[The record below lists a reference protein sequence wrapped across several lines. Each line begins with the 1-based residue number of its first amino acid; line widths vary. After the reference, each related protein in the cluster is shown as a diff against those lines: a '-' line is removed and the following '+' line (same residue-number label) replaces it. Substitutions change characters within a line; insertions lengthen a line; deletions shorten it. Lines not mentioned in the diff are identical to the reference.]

1 MITRTIKDIIIQA
14 SIISA
19 ITERIALDRDIVF
32 GKKHSLNWKSDYK
45 QLIFDWL
52 IKENLLTYL
61 SEKQIRLFQKD
72 IGKLDADELQI
83 ASQYWSIESLT
94 WAISLRKMSSYRYK
108 RIVLGGDE
116 IFMGQD
122 NSVER
127 TLAVSTLRPIQE
139 IHIQKEISMIWH
151 WRCIEYL
158 HYGNSEFKENLKD
171 IITDI
176 FGKDYIEV
184 MDKIQNFN
192 IHKDLMVGKK
202 PFYQITE
209 KQCKEI
215 LRISIWRQHAFEW
228 LFSKEDWDDIDVDS

>member
-14 SIISA
+14 TIISA

-52 IKENLLTYL
+52 IKENPLTYL

-72 IGKLDADELQI
+72 IGKLDVDELQI

-108 RIVLGGDE
+108 RIVLGSDE

-122 NSVER
+122 NGVER
-127 TLAVSTLRPIQE
+127 TLAVSTLRPIKE

-171 IITDI
+171 IIIDI

-192 IHKDLMVGKK
+192 LYKDLMVGKK
-202 PFYQITE
+202 PFYEITE
-209 KQCKEI
+209 KQCNEI

>member
-1 MITRTIKDIIIQA
+1 MITRTIKDIIIQ
-14 SIISA
+14 STIISA

-32 GKKHSLNWKSDYK
+32 GKKHSLNWKNDYK

-52 IKENLLTYL
+52 IKENLLTKL

-108 RIVLGGDE
+108 RIVLGSDE

-127 TLAVSTLRPIQE
+127 TLAVSTLRPTQE

-202 PFYQITE
+202 PFYEITE

-228 LFSKEDWDDIDVDS
+228 LFSKEDWDDVDVDS

>member
-1 MITRTIKDIIIQA
+1 MKTKLEIIKRSCILECLHDRA
-14 SIISA
+14 SLESNLIGGKKYSLKAREKQRLVIYSF
-19 ITERIALDRDIVF
+19 LLDIVDKNDMTDSEIKF
-32 GKKHSLNWKSDYK
+32 FETKISETPVEIYENFYVQLESLKALMWSLNILKD
-45 QLIFDWL
+45 FD
-52 IKENLLTYL
+52 
-61 SEKQIRLFQKD
+61 
-72 IGKLDADELQI
+72 
-83 ASQYWSIESLT
+83 
-94 WAISLRKMSSYRYK
+94 SYAFFRDDVYCDD
-108 RIVLGGDE
+108 LEFGDE
-116 IFMGQD
+116 NPIKKLID
-122 NSVER
+122 K
-127 TLAVSTLRPIQE
+127 STLRPIQE

-202 PFYQITE
+202 AFYEITE
-209 KQCKEI
+209 KQCREI